1 MNAQEWRAKLS
12 DVVKGWRLSPEAQDF
27 YSLKVTPER
36 AKLYMLQL
44 SIYIRNRRNYWP
56 QVAAN
61 CPEMKVKQRILAH
74 EYEELVEDEY
84 SAVGHL
90 DLVFRQAHE
99 LGLSVEEVL
108 NAEPIPSTRAAVYAW

>member
-74 EYEELVEDEY
+74 EYEELVEDEH
-84 SAVGHL
+84 SKTGHMDLIVCQGKEVG
-90 DLVFRQAHE
+90 
-99 LGLSVEEVL
+99 LGADEVM
-108 NAEPIPSTRAAVYAW
+108 